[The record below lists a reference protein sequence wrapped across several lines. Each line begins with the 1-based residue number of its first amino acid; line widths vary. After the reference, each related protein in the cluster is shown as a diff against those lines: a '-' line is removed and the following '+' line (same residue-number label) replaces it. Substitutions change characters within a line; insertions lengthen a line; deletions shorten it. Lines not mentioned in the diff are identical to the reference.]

1 MKDYT
6 LKSAAS
12 ERELMRI
19 DEKPRYGELKRMID
33 AQKKREKGLVSLR
46 IDKTTVILVKPENA
60 TQEYARSYDERVR
73 RNRYIYRGEK
83 GAGEDVK

>member
-12 ERELMRI
+12 ERELTRI
-19 DEKPRYGELKRMID
+19 DEKPRTEELNRMIN
-33 AQKKREKGLVSLR
+33 AQRKREKGLVPLR

-60 TQEYARSYDERVR
+60 NPEYAAAYDAKVR
-73 RNRYIYRGEK
+73 KNRYIFRSLFKK
-83 GAGEDVK
+83 GSV

>member
-19 DEKPRYGELKRMID
+19 DEKPRYEELKRMID

-60 TQEYARSYDERVR
+60 TREYAAAYDAKVR
-73 RNRYIYRGEK
+73 KNRYIHRSKFKK
-83 GAGEDVK
+83 GNV

>member
-33 AQKKREKGLVSLR
+33 AQKKREKGLVPLR
-46 IDKTTVILVKPENA
+46 IDKTTVILVRPENA
-60 TQEYARSYDERVR
+60 NPEYAAAYDAKVHKT
-73 RNRYIYRGEK
+73 RYIYRSEFKK
-83 GAGEDVK
+83 GNV

>member
-33 AQKKREKGLVSLR
+33 AQKKREKGLVPLR
-46 IDKTTVILVKPENA
+46 IDKTTVILVRPENA
-60 TQEYARSYDERVR
+60 NPEYAAAYDAKVR
-73 RNRYIYRGEK
+73 KNRYIYRSEFKK
-83 GAGEDVK
+83 GNV

>member
-33 AQKKREKGLVSLR
+33 AQKKREKGLVPLR

-60 TQEYARSYDERVR
+60 TREYAAAYDAKVR
-73 RNRYIYRGEK
+73 KNRYIFRSHFKK
-83 GAGEDVK
+83 GSV

>member
-33 AQKKREKGLVSLR
+33 AQKKREKGLVPLR

-60 TQEYARSYDERVR
+60 NPEYAAAYDAKVR
-73 RNRYIYRGEK
+73 KNRYIFRSLFKK
-83 GAGEDVK
+83 GSV

>member
-19 DEKPRYGELKRMID
+19 DEKPRYEGLKRMID

-60 TQEYARSYDERVR
+60 TREYARPMMSV
-73 RNRYIYRGEK
+73 
-83 GAGEDVK
+83 

>member
-12 ERELMRI
+12 ERELVRI
-19 DEKPRYGELKRMID
+19 DEKPRYEELKRMID

-73 RNRYIYRGEK
+73 RNR
-83 GAGEDVK
+83 

>member
-33 AQKKREKGLVSLR
+33 AQKKREKGLVPLR

-60 TQEYARSYDERVR
+60 TREYAAAYDAKVR
-73 RNRYIYRGEK
+73 KNRYIFRSHFRK
-83 GAGEDVK
+83 GDV

>member
-19 DEKPRYGELKRMID
+19 DEKPRYEELKRMID
-33 AQKKREKGLVSLR
+33 AQKKREKGLVPLR

-60 TQEYARSYDERVR
+60 TREYAAAYDAKVR
-73 RNRYIYRGEK
+73 KNRYIYRSEFKK
-83 GAGEDVK
+83 GNV

>member
-33 AQKKREKGLVSLR
+33 AQKKREKGLVPLR

-60 TQEYARSYDERVR
+60 NPEYAAAYDAKVR
-73 RNRYIYRGEK
+73 KNRYIFRSHFRK
-83 GAGEDVK
+83 GDV

>member
-33 AQKKREKGLVSLR
+33 AQKKREKGLVPLR

-60 TQEYARSYDERVR
+60 NPEYAAAYDAKVR
-73 RNRYIYRGEK
+73 KNRYIYRSEFKK
-83 GAGEDVK
+83 GNV